1 MNRNDDEV
9 KREQKRESIMQAAL
23 KVFSKKG
30 YSPAA
35 LDEVAREA
43 SIAKGTL
50 YLYFRDKEDLF
61 SSTIIYVID
70 KLAAQML
77 ESLSDTINPMEIL
90 RNIAYTELDYFAG
103 NMEFFGL
110 IRTAMSGNLLGS
122 HENLLKTLNE
132 RRMELIQY
140 LKGVIREAS
149 ERGQVRK
156 DIETEEMVY
165 GYLGMLESAIEQMHL
180 RWESNPE
187 DEHPI
192 DIKTKVETI
201 MLILLDG
208 IRGEGNE

>member
-1 MNRNDDEV
+1 
-9 KREQKRESIMQAAL
+9 
-23 KVFSKKG
+23 
-30 YSPAA
+30 
-35 LDEVAREA
+35 
-43 SIAKGTL
+43 
-50 YLYFRDKEDLF
+50 
-61 SSTIIYVID
+61 
-70 KLAAQML
+70 
-77 ESLSDTINPMEIL
+77 
-90 RNIAYTELDYFAG
+90 
-103 NMEFFGL
+103 
-110 IRTAMSGNLLGS
+110 MSGNLLGS